1 MLSTTLVRY
10 YAAVDSGDLDTAMT
24 FLAHDVRSAI
34 LLPGK
39 AVRGTCRED
48 LRRYLT
54 GRGDVVRRH
63 VPLRESVADDLEF
76 VYGKVVEDERTTTG
90 YFLASVRIGD
100 DGLIAAYQVS
110 FDTELSLLPDA

>member
-1 MLSTTLVRY
+1 MPSTTLVRY
-10 YAAVDSGDLDTAMT
+10 YAAVDSGDLDTAMDL
-24 FLAHDVRSAI
+24 LAPDVRSAI

-39 AVRGTCRED
+39 AVRGTRRED
-48 LRRYLT
+48 LRSYLS

-63 VPLRESVADDLEF
+63 VPLRESVADDVEF

-90 YFLASVRIGD
+90 YFLASVRID
-100 DGLIAAYQVS
+100 DAGLIAAYQVS